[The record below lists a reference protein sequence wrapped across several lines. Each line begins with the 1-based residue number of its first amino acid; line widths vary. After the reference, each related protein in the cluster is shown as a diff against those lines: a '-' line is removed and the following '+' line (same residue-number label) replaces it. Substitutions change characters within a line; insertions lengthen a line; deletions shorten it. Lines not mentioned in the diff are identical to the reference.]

1 MPTERGLSLLDSKTI
16 VLNAMHAQGAADAAA
31 LAKKS
36 VNGNADGT
44 ALIAAEEQIPTWRQ
58 RDFTGVPIGTPYKYK
73 DQVYKL
79 WQVHDATDQP
89 DWIPDKAVSLW
100 DICHTTDP
108 ATAKEY
114 VTPQGTRGMYQ
125 VDECCLFEGKT
136 YRCTAANTVH
146 SPKELPAS
154 WEEVTAEEPGA
165 PAEMEV

>member
-1 MPTERGLSLLDSKTI
+1 MDNKSI
-16 VLNAMHAQGAADAAA
+16 VLNAMKSQGATDAAA

-36 VNGNADGT
+36 VTEEIDGT
-44 ALIAAEEQIPTWRQ
+44 GLIAAEHQIPTWRQ
-58 RDFTGVPIGTPYKYK
+58 RDFTDVPIGTPYRYK

-79 WQVHDATDQP
+79 WQQHNATQQG
-89 DWIPDKAVSLW
+89 DWTPDKAVSLW

-125 VDECCLFEGKT
+125 TGECCLFEGKT

-146 SPKELPAS
+146 NPKELPAS
-154 WEEVTAEEPGA
+154 WEEVTAEE
-165 PAEMEV
+165 MEV

>member
-1 MPTERGLSLLDSKTI
+1 MDNKSI
-16 VLNAMHAQGAADAAA
+16 VLNAMCSQGATDAAA

-36 VNGNADGT
+36 VDSNVDGT

-58 RDFTGVPIGTPYKYK
+58 RDFTDVPIGTPYRYK

-79 WQVHDATDQP
+79 WQAHDATQQG
-89 DWIPDKAVSLW
+89 DWTPDKAVSLW

-125 VDECCLFEGKT
+125 TGECCLFERKT

-146 SPKELPAS
+146 NPKELPAS
-154 WEEVTAEEPGA
+154 WEEVTAEE
-165 PAEMEV
+165 MEV